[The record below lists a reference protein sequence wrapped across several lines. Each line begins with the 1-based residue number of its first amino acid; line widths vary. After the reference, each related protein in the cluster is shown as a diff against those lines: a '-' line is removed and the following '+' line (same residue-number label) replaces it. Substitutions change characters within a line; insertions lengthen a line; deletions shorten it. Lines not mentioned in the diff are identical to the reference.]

1 MIISLADA
9 AKALGVSRTRALAF
23 IAERRLPATRTTAGW
38 ALLRSDVEAFARI
51 PRKAGRQPRH
61 TAK

>member
-1 MIISLADA
+1 VNERQSEQERESD
-9 AKALGVSRTRALAF
+9 
-23 IAERRLPATRTTAGW
+23 AERRLPATRTTAGW